1 MNTNL
6 NIDYLI
12 LISKFIVPF
21 LLGSLLF
28 FSAIIAP
35 TIFKTLD
42 AKNSR
47 IIIRNIFPKL
57 YTWSIIIC
65 SLLFF
70 STLFFSFNLAILSFI
85 ILLFYIFGRQ
95 FLMPKI
101 NFLSDNNENKK
112 FAFYHSVSV
121 TIFIIQI
128 LALFFISLR
137 L

>member
-112 FAFYHSVSV
+112 FAFYHSISV

>member
-1 MNTNL
+1 MNMNL

-112 FAFYHSVSV
+112 FAFYHSISV

>member
-1 MNTNL
+1 MNMNL

-57 YTWSIIIC
+57 YTWSIITS

-70 STLFFSFNLAILSFI
+70 STLFFSLNLAILSFI
-85 ILLFYIFGRQ
+85 ILVFYIIGRQ

-112 FAFYHSVSV
+112 FAFYHSISV